1 MLMMTNRLRIA
12 FLTACVVV
20 GLGALSFYV
29 LRHCAIQVPPSLA
42 DEPTAENHRD
52 SARIFHIEL
61 SGEEKLHILDGNFM
75 ILNSI
80 DELPPSIKNAF
91 ATITGDKPFALAN
104 PGSKYQ
110 VTDVIDEPGLPHRRL
125 IFAGVCKDRW
135 FIHYEH
141 GGIGV
146 SYAVLVLN
154 ANLDSSVRFV
164 WGGAGFHRAAN
175 MNDLRAAISSGKFA
189 DDHAFYW

>member
-1 MLMMTNRLRIA
+1 MTTNRLRIVV
-12 FLTACVVV
+12 LTTCVVV
-20 GLGALSFYV
+20 GLVALGLCF
-29 LRHCAIQVPPSLA
+29 LRRYAVQVPPPLS
-42 DEPTAENHRD
+42 DGPTKENHED
-52 SARIFHIEL
+52 SARKFHIKL
-61 SGEEKLHILDGNFM
+61 SGEEKQHILDGNFTV
-75 ILNSI
+75 ISST
-80 DELPPSIKNAF
+80 DALPQSIKNAL

-146 SYAVLVLN
+146 SDAVLVLN
-154 ANLDSSVRFV
+154 ANPDGSVRFV
-164 WGGAGFHRAAN
+164 WGGSGFYRAAN
-175 MNDLRAAISSGKFA
+175 MNDLRAAITSGKFA
-189 DDHAFYW
+189 DDAAFYW